1 MFIPILLLTPCYT
14 YYLAVKTKEQRPYP
28 HSTITNTACY
38 YPQDIAFRG
47 VMLPASSFIGLVYFG
62 LYRWMTAEKKRTNY
76 PGSIYGW
83 MHPLAQ
89 ASILGFLAA
98 IGTIDGAGYP
108 DLHSYGAVFFFIV
121 LFLITAV
128 VTLVLRDI
136 H

>member
-1 MFIPILLLTPCYT
+1 
-14 YYLAVKTKEQRPYP
+14 
-28 HSTITNTACY
+28 
-38 YPQDIAFRG
+38 
-47 VMLPASSFIGLVYFG
+47 MLPASSFIGLVYFG